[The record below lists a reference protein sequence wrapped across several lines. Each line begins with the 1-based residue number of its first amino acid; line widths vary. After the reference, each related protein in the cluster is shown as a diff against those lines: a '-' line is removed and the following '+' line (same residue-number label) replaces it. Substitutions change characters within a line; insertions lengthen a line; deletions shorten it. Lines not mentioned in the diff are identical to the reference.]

1 MKANFRFL
9 FVLGFFLTIPGFN
22 SFSQV
27 IISSDNSSAHSS
39 AMLEVKSADKGF
51 LPPRV
56 ALTAIT
62 VADPVVTPAVG
73 LLVYN
78 TATAGT
84 SPDNVIP
91 GYYYWNGTIWISL
104 APPQGTNP
112 GDMIYWGGS
121 QWVVIPAGSPGKF
134 LQMSQS
140 SLPSWNGNAY
150 AGLTTTDKSSV
161 TAISAVSGGNI
172 TSDGGSNVTA
182 RGICWSKSPNP
193 TIADS
198 KTTDGQGIGT
208 YSSSMTGLELYTMY
222 YVRAYATN
230 SVGTSYGN
238 EISFRTQGLPI
249 GSTYQGGKIFY
260 VLQPGDPGYV
270 ADQEH
275 GFIAAPADQSTGIAW
290 YSAGLV
296 VTGATATALGTGS
309 ANTNTIVTS
318 QGAGSY
324 AARLC
329 YDLESGGYSDWYLPG
344 KDELHKLYLSFG
356 IVDGLIYN
364 GYYWSSSEIDIG
376 SAWSEQFIMTGYQY
390 SYVKSSQLRVRAIRS
405 F

>member
-1 MKANFRFL
+1 MNTLFRFL
-9 FVLGFFLTIPGFN
+9 VLLGLLMAIPGLS

-27 IISSDNSSAHSS
+27 IISSDNSSAHPS
-39 AMLEVKSADKGF
+39 AMLEVKSTDKGF

-62 VADPVVTPAVG
+62 AADPVVTPAVG

-78 TATAGT
+78 TASAGT
-84 SPDNVIP
+84 TPDNVIP

-112 GDMIYWGGS
+112 GDMIYWGGM
-121 QWVVIPAGSPGKF
+121 QWVIVSSGSPGQI
-134 LQMSQS
+134 LQL
-140 SLPSWNGNAY
+140 SLANTPAWSGNAY
-150 AGLTTTDKSSV
+150 SGLSTAAISSK
-161 TAISAVSGGNI
+161 TAISAISGGNI
-172 TSDGGSNVTA
+172 TSDGGSGVTA
-182 RGICWSKSPNP
+182 RGVCWSKSPNP
-193 TIADS
+193 TLANS
-198 KTTDGQGIGT
+198 KTSDGSGT
-208 YSSSMTGLELYTMY
+208 GEFASSITGLELFTTY

-230 SVGTSYGN
+230 GVGTSYGN
-238 EISFRTQGLPI
+238 EISFRTLGLGI

-290 YSAGLV
+290 YNGSYLI
-296 VTGATATALGTGS
+296 TGATATALGTGS
-309 ANTNTIVTS
+309 ANTNTIITS

-356 IVDGLIYN
+356 AIDGLVYN
-364 GYYWSSSEIDIG
+364 GYYWSSSETDIS
-376 SAWSEQFIMTGYQY
+376 SAWSEQFVNTGYQY
-390 SYVKSSQLRVRAIRS
+390 TYPKSSLLRVRAIRS

>member
-1 MKANFRFL
+1 MKTNLRL
-9 FVLGFFLTIPGFN
+9 IVLLGFFMTLSGLS

-39 AMLEVKSADKGF
+39 AMLEVKSTDKGF

-62 VADPVVTPAVG
+62 AADPVVTPAVG

-84 SPDNVIP
+84 SPNNVIP
-91 GYYYWNGTIWISL
+91 GFYYWNGTIWISL
-104 APPQGTNP
+104 VPPQGTNP

-134 LQMSQS
+134 LQLSQS
-140 SLPSWNGNAY
+140 NLPAWNGNAY
-150 AGLTTTDKSSV
+150 SALTTTDRSSV

-182 RGICWSKSPNP
+182 RGVCWSKSPNP

-198 KTTDGQGIGT
+198 KTIDGQGLGI
-208 YSSSMTGLELYTMY
+208 YSSSITGLELYTMY

-238 EISFRTQGLPI
+238 EISFRTLSLGI
-249 GSTYQGGKIFY
+249 GSTYQGGKIAY
-260 VLQPGDPGYV
+260 ILQPGDPGYI
-270 ADQEH
+270 AGQQH
-275 GFIAAPADQSTGIAW
+275 GFIAAPGDQSTGIAW
-290 YSAGLV
+290 YSGGL

-309 ANTNTIVTS
+309 ANTNTIVTI

-329 YDLESGGYSDWYLPG
+329 YDLEAGGYTDWYLPS
-344 KDELHKLYLSFG
+344 KDELHKLFLSFG
-356 IVDGLIYN
+356 AVDGLVYN
-364 GYYWSSSEIDIG
+364 GFYWSSSEIGIG
-376 SAWSEQFIMTGYQY
+376 SAWSEQFVNPGYQY
-390 SYVKSSQLRVRAIRS
+390 NYDKNNTFRVRAIRS

>member
-1 MKANFRFL
+1 MNTHFRFL
-9 FVLGFFLTIPGFN
+9 VLLGLLMTIPGLS

-39 AMLEVKSADKGF
+39 AMLEVKSTDKGF

-62 VADPVVTPAVG
+62 AADPVVTPAVG

-78 TATAGT
+78 TAVAGT
-84 SPDNVIP
+84 TPNNVIP
-91 GYYYWNGTIWISL
+91 GFYYWNGTIWVSL
-104 APPQGTNP
+104 APPQGTTP

-134 LQMSQS
+134 LQLSQS
-140 SLPSWNGNAY
+140 SLPVWNGNAY
-150 AGLTTTDKSSV
+150 SALTTTDRSSV

-182 RGICWSKSPNP
+182 RGVCWSKSPNP

-198 KTTDGQGIGT
+198 KTIDGQGIGT
-208 YSSSMTGLELYTMY
+208 YSSSITGLELFTMY

-230 SVGTSYGN
+230 GVGTSYGN
-238 EISFRTQGLPI
+238 EISFRTQSLGI

-260 VLQPGDPGYV
+260 ILQPGDPGFV

-275 GFIAAPADQSTGIAW
+275 GFIAAPGDQSTGIVW
-290 YSAGLV
+290 YSGGL

-329 YDLESGGYSDWYLPG
+329 YDLEAGGYSDWYLPS
-344 KDELHKLYLSFG
+344 KDELHKLYQSFG
-356 IVDGLIYN
+356 VVEGLVYN

-376 SAWSEQFIMTGYQY
+376 SAWCEQFVNTGY
-390 SYVKSSQLRVRAIRS
+390 SYNYMKSSELRIRAIRS

>member
-1 MKANFRFL
+1 MISGRLHKKHITNEFLIMVKKLYLILILNRIYFSMNTHFRFL
-9 FVLGFFLTIPGFN
+9 VLLGLLMALPGLS

-27 IISSDNSSAHSS
+27 IISSDNSSAHPS
-39 AMLEVKSADKGF
+39 AMLEVKSTDKGF

-62 VADPVVTPAVG
+62 AADPVVTPAVG

-78 TATAGT
+78 TATDGT
-84 SPDNVIP
+84 TPDNVIP

-134 LQMSQS
+134 LQLSQS
-140 SLPSWNGNAY
+140 SLPEWNGNAY
-150 AGLTTTDKSSV
+150 SALTTTDRSSV

-182 RGICWSKSPNP
+182 RGVCWSKLPNP

-198 KTTDGQGIGT
+198 KTIDGQGIGT
-208 YSSSMTGLELYTMY
+208 YSSSITGLELFTMY

-230 SVGTSYGN
+230 GVGTSYGN
-238 EISFRTQGLPI
+238 EISFRTQSLGI

-260 VLQPGDPGYV
+260 ILQPGDPGYV

-275 GFIAAPADQSTGIAW
+275 GFIAAPGDQSTGIVW
-290 YSAGLV
+290 YSGGL

-329 YDLESGGYSDWYLPG
+329 YDLEVGRLFR
-344 KDELHKLYLSFG
+344 LVF
-356 IVDGLIYN
+356 
-364 GYYWSSSEIDIG
+364 
-376 SAWSEQFIMTGYQY
+376 T
-390 SYVKSSQLRVRAIRS
+390 R
-405 F
+405 